1 MRLRAAF
8 RLRAHSAPRSL
19 SNQEWRCLPP
29 SKASSACATTVASD
43 ARKRGR
49 GSGMLEGR
57 CPDVPDLSDRF
68 PTLLRPLRF
77 CGETAELEGGDTH
90 RPKLPVWASCRM
102 RCSCLFI
109 ILGPDL
115 GPRGHR
121 GGSRL
126 ATPGPACFSARF
138 APDGWAAL
146 WLPGPPRFSGW
157 RWRWRWRSPPPLTTP
172 PPAPRSLLS
181 PSLESRFLAA
191 FGPQRPPAGRLASV
205 CRSVSLQYAG

>member
-1 MRLRAAF
+1 MPF
-8 RLRAHSAPRSL
+8 
-19 SNQEWRCLPP
+19 PP

-43 ARKRGR
+43 AKKRGR
-49 GSGMLEGR
+49 GSGMPEGR
-57 CPDVPDLSDRF
+57 CSDVPDLPDRF
-68 PTLLRPLRF
+68 PTLLRPLRS
-77 CGETAELEGGDTH
+77 CEETAELEGGDTH

-109 ILGPDL
+109 ILGPDW

-126 ATPGPACFSARF
+126 ATPGPTCFSARF

-146 WLPGPPRFSGW
+146 WLPGPPRSSG
-157 RWRWRWRSPPPLTTP
+157 WRWRWRSPPPLTTP

-181 PSLESRFLAA
+181 PSLESGFLAA
-191 FGPQRPPAGRLASV
+191 SGPQRPPAGRLASV
-205 CRSVSLQYAG
+205 CRSVSLQYVG